1 MPRKKTSRKKTFKN
15 VQHKKKLSKRRTGK
29 SKTNAKTTSKTTS
42 KTTNKTNDFK
52 MMSYKS
58 QYSNVDGKVNR
69 MERKVVS
76 DNEKTKIWEK
86 KNDKVTKKTIRH
98 KKSKKVK
105 QPKRSQILSRKRTSP
120 KVELKILTPLSSFEL
135 PHLIER
141 DPFYD
146 FVYSPNIFFRH

>member
-1 MPRKKTSRKKTFKN
+1 MPRKKTSRKKTVKN

-29 SKTNAKTTSKTTS
+29 SKTNTKTNT
-42 KTTNKTNDFK
+42 KTNDFK
-52 MMSYKS
+52 MMSYQS

-98 KKSKKVK
+98 KKSKVK
-105 QPKRSQILSRKRTSP
+105 KPKKSKKRTPS

-135 PHLIER
+135 PHLVER

>member
-1 MPRKKTSRKKTFKN
+1 MPRKKTSRKKTVKN

-29 SKTNAKTTSKTTS
+29 SKTNTKTNANT
-42 KTTNKTNDFK
+42 KTNDFK
-52 MMSYKS
+52 MMSYQS

-76 DNEKTKIWEK
+76 DNENTKIWEK

-105 QPKRSQILSRKRTSP
+105 KSKKPKNLKILSKKLTPS
-120 KVELKILTPLSSFEL
+120 KIELKILTPLSSFEL

-146 FVYSPNIFFRH
+146 FVYSPNIFFKH

>member
-76 DNEKTKIWEK
+76 DNEKTKIWER

-98 KKSKKVK
+98 KKSKK
-105 QPKRSQILSRKRTSP
+105 RTPS

-135 PHLIER
+135 PHLVER

>member
-1 MPRKKTSRKKTFKN
+1 MPRKKKPRKKTVKN

-29 SKTNAKTTSKTTS
+29 SKLNAKTIAKPSTKIS
-42 KTTNKTNDFK
+42 DFK
-52 MMSYKS
+52 MMSYQS

-76 DNEKTKIWEK
+76 DKEKTNIWEM

-98 KKSKKVK
+98 KKSKVK
-105 QPKRSQILSRKRTSP
+105 KPKKSKTPKILSKKLTPS
-120 KVELKILTPLSSFEL
+120 KVELKKLMPLSSFEL
-135 PHLIER
+135 PHLIEK

-146 FVYSPNIFFRH
+146 FVYSPNIFKY